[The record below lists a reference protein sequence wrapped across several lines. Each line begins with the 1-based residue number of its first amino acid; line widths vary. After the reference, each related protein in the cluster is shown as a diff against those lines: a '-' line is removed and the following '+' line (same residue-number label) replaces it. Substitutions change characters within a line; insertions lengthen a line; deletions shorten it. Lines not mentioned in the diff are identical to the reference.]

1 MYTNMMIVESISE
14 ESARDVRNLMDAHVA
29 DLTEG
34 FLGSQRL
41 SEEGGSMVILET
53 MWADKRSHLAYLRS
67 YSYRHLVSAIRPY
80 LVGDPV
86 HKTFL
91 RYSYTEEFAGIEG
104 GA

>member
-1 MYTNMMIVESISE
+1 MYVNMMIVEAISE
-14 ESARDVRNLMDAHVA
+14 ETARDVRNLMDAHVA

-53 MWADKRSHLAYLRS
+53 MWADQRSKLDYKASRT
-67 YSYRHLVSAIRPY
+67 YRHLVSAIRPY

-91 RYSYTEEFAGIEG
+91 RYSYTEEFATMEEK
-104 GA
+104 